1 MHFSHHHE
9 IGRQSNSTISVQHGN
24 NFLGNKQPRNEC
36 LLKLLGKDGN
46 PGRWKGEFL
55 AHTYRYRTGQE
66 LWDQG
71 RFRIPLDLGTTS
83 LGPVMSFMRWR
94 ATSHED
100 YGYTPARP

>member
-71 RFRIPLDLGTTS
+71 GFRIPVDLGTTS
-83 LGPVMSFMRWR
+83 LGPVMSL
-94 ATSHED
+94 
-100 YGYTPARP
+100 